1 MATKLQTYN
10 PRQVMCRK
18 DFEIQHKRDTYL
30 QDVELHHHDFYE
42 IYFLVSGD
50 VTYSI
55 EGRIYHVH
63 PGDVLFINPKELHQ
77 VFIRKDADP
86 YERYVLW
93 VDTEMVDRMSTATT
107 NLAKCL
113 DQTNPN
119 YTNQL
124 RVPIEYKNEIRKLM
138 DDIYRESDNEG
149 YGGDIMQSSLIAQL
163 MVMLNRLTEQ
173 EPEGEEQGTY
183 TSTLVARV
191 IEYINIHYGEQ
202 LSLEELAEKMYVSKY
217 HLSHEFRKK
226 MGTGVYHYVQKKRVQ
241 IARRMLAAG
250 DKPHDVFKQCGFSDY
265 AGFYRAFTAEYG
277 VGPREFVSSIRREE
291 EEEVQ

>member
-1 MATKLQTYN
+1 MATKLQTFN
-10 PRQVMCRK
+10 PRQVMNRK

-30 QDVELHHHDFYE
+30 HDVELHHHDFYE

-55 EGRIYHVH
+55 EGRIYHVR
-63 PGDVLFINPKELHQ
+63 PGDVLFVNPRELHQ
-77 VFIRKDADP
+77 VFIRNEADP

-93 VDTEMVDRMSTATT
+93 IDGDMLERMSTATT
-107 NLAKCL
+107 NLARCL
-113 DQTNPN
+113 DQSVAD
-119 YTNQL
+119 YSNQL

-149 YGGDIMQSSLIAQL
+149 YGGDIMQTSLIAQL
-163 MVMLNRLTEQ
+163 MVLLNRLADLDAES
-173 EPEGEEQGTY
+173 GEEVAF

-191 IEYINIHYGEQ
+191 IDYVNLHFGEV
-202 LSLEELAEKMYVSKY
+202 LSLDDIAEKMYVSKY

-226 MGTGVYHYVQKKRVQ
+226 MGTGVYHYIQKKRVQ
-241 IARRMLAAG
+241 IARQMLASG
-250 DKPHDVFKQCGFSDY
+250 EKPNDVYKQCGFSDY

-277 VGPREFVSSIRREE
+277 VGPREYVASTKKEE
-291 EEEVQ
+291 QDED